1 MPATFRTGTDWE
13 QSSGPLIPFNV
24 HEKDIWPISDNSRSG
39 TKDEL
44 EPGHHPV
51 VAIGERTAAFRGQ
64 LLTGVVYTVAENSI
78 NGDYDFIVVNIA
90 PGMIIR
96 DYVANVLT
104 YVAGVPATFEQ
115 TPQPGQP
122 VYVDDSDDIGEG
134 VTLSMSPSNENGD
147 DNPLAGYLTYCQ
159 DEMGDS
165 FAGGPNEAPT
175 FDTALA
181 NSLVEQVF
189 CIVLT
194 NATRDI

>member
-1 MPATFRTGTDWE
+1 MPDTFRTGTDWE
-13 QSSGPLIPFNV
+13 QSSGPLIPLNV
-24 HEKDIWPISDNSRSG
+24 HEKDVWPIADNSRSG
-39 TKDEL
+39 TKDAL
-44 EPGHHPV
+44 DPGHHPV

-64 LLTGVVYTVAENSI
+64 LLTGVVYSVLENSI

-96 DYVANVLT
+96 DYVANILT
-104 YVAGVPATFEQ
+104 YAAGAAATFET

-122 VYVDDSDDIGEG
+122 VYVDDSDDLGEG
-134 VTLSMSPSNENGD
+134 VTLSMSPLNENDD

-165 FAGGPNEAPT
+165 FAGGPNEAAT

-181 NSLVEQVF
+181 NELVEQVF